1 MKKYIYRLTDKYY
14 FMKTIEIKMMTS
26 QGEPCALKAASLYKL
41 IQPEVIHENGGTKP
55 NLS

>member
-41 IQPEVIHENGGTKP
+41 IKPEVIHENGGTNFQP
-55 NLS
+55 